1 MRVRGG
7 ARREDSLEQL
17 SAATFDVLVIGGGI
31 VGSRIALDAAR
42 AGLRTALVDA
52 GDFGGATS
60 GASGKLI
67 HGGLRYLRTGSIRL
81 VRRSRREQRV
91 LADWVA
97 PHLVRCL
104 PLLLET
110 TERGYAAFSTV
121 AAGPLVYWGL
131 DGFRA
136 PLPRFVS
143 PEETRALIPPLRSTG
158 PRVLLEEA
166 VTDDSR
172 LTLATAG
179 AAVRAGAVAV
189 NHLRVVHLEHARGG
203 ITVAV
208 LAERDGEDTLTVR
221 CRAVVNATGPWL
233 DGLRLLEDPRSE
245 PIVRLSKGVHVTL
258 PLDGQWRGAFTLRLP
273 GGRHVYAVPWH
284 GVLLLGTTDTAYE
297 GNPGCVAPTPA
308 EEAYL
313 LATASRFLPEEMVLP
328 DRMLCSFAGLR
339 GLSRGNR
346 ATYEASRE
354 HVVRVGPSGMISVA
368 GGKLTTHR
376 VIALDALRRLP
387 AQLRPRRL
395 RLSAHPLPGSAPP
408 DARALRARLDV
419 GTAEHLI
426 GLYGGEAHNLL
437 RYAAQLPD
445 ALERVHPQGPDI
457 WAQVYYAADEEWAMT
472 VEDVIRRR
480 TTLGVRG
487 LASDRVR
494 ARISSILG
502 ASKVARPG
510 IRPLSVEAKRVSD

>member
-1 MRVRGG
+1 MRFRGG

-31 VGSRIALDAAR
+31 VGARIALDAAH

-91 LADWVA
+91 LADRVA
-97 PHLVRCL
+97 PHLVRRL
-104 PLLLET
+104 PLLLTT

-136 PLPRFVS
+136 SLPRFIS
-143 PEETRALIPPLRSTG
+143 LEETKALISPLRSTG
-158 PRVLLEEA
+158 PCVLLEEA
-166 VTDDSR
+166 VTDDAR
-172 LTLATAG
+172 LTLATVK

-189 NHLRVVHLEHARGG
+189 NHLRVVHLEHARRG
-203 ITVAV
+203 ITGAT
-208 LAERDGEDTLTVR
+208 LAARDGGQLTVR
-221 CRAVVNATGPWL
+221 CRAVINATGPWL
-233 DGLRLLEDPRSE
+233 DSLRLLENPRSE
-245 PIVRLSKGVHVTL
+245 PTVRLSKGVHLVL
-258 PLDGQWRGAFTLRLP
+258 PLIGEWRAAFTLQLSS
-273 GGRHVYAVPWH
+273 GRHIYAVPWH
-284 GVLLLGTTDTAYE
+284 GVLLVGTTDTTYE
-297 GNPGCVAPTPA
+297 DDPGSVAPTPA

-313 LATASRFLPEEMVLP
+313 LAAASCFLPQEMVLP
-328 DRMLCSFAGLR
+328 DRVLCSFAGLR
-339 GLSRGNR
+339 VLSREGEV
-346 ATYEASRE
+346 TYEASRE
-354 HVVRVGPSGMISVA
+354 HVVRVGPGGMISVA

-387 AQLRPRRL
+387 AQLRPRKL
-395 RLSAHPLPGSAPP
+395 RLSAQPLPGSAPP
-408 DARALRARLDV
+408 DARALRARLDA
-419 GTAEHLI
+419 GPAEHLI
-426 GLYGGEAHNLL
+426 ELYGSEAQNLL
-437 RYAAQLPD
+437 RYAAQLPG
-445 ALERVHPQGPDI
+445 ALERVHHQGPDI

-472 VEDVIRRR
+472 VEDVIQRR

-494 ARISSILG
+494 ARIAAILG
-502 ASKVARPG
+502 ASKVARPD
-510 IRPLSVEAKRVSD
+510 IRPVSEEATRVSD